1 MKDNNR
7 LIFLVLLA
15 IALLSNLSGF
25 RDDFFTDDP
34 GLYASISKQ
43 LIFHKNFFFLYSYGK
58 DWLDK
63 PHFPF
68 WAAWLSFKIFGIH
81 TWSYRLPALIFFFVS
96 LIYTYLLALK
106 FYTREIAFA
115 AVLILLTSLH
125 AMMSN
130 TDVRAEPYL
139 MGMIVGAIY
148 HIAKLRER
156 LRFTDLVLA
165 ALFTAMAIMTK
176 GIFVIGAIYGALAG
190 ELIFKKRFKELFA
203 FKWVLL
209 GLLTIIFIF
218 PELYAL
224 YTQFDLHPEKVVF
237 GKQHVSGI
245 KFFLWDSQFGR
256 FAGSGPITRKSSS
269 IFFYVHTLL
278 WAFAPWCLLFYYA
291 LYKNI
296 RSIIKGIRLEEYYT
310 LSGSLLLLILFSVSG
325 FQLPFYTN
333 ILFPLFAIITARFCF
348 GESSVPEY
356 RFKLVA
362 QWVFIVLFPIAVVLI
377 QLFLKPADYVT
388 PLILLLAFLTA
399 IGWYIRQ
406 KEPRVLKVFWLNC
419 SVIILV
425 NFYLNMVVYPV
436 ISAYKAEIQAA
447 AVVNQHQYDNYRVG
461 VFANRDNN
469 FQFYTNKPVDLI
481 SSTQFNAFTQAGQK
495 VAAYA
500 NQFSIDLLRQQQIP
514 FKIVRTF
521 ENYPRENV
529 LPQFINHSTRNS
541 TLEKVYLISN

>member
-1 MKDNNR
+1 
-7 LIFLVLLA
+7 
-15 IALLSNLSGF
+15 
-25 RDDFFTDDP
+25 
-34 GLYASISKQ
+34 
-43 LIFHKNFFFLYSYGK
+43 
-58 DWLDK
+58 
-63 PHFPF
+63 
-68 WAAWLSFKIFGIH
+68 
-81 TWSYRLPALIFFFVS
+81 
-96 LIYTYLLALK
+96 
-106 FYTREIAFA
+106 
-115 AVLILLTSLH
+115 
-125 AMMSN
+125 
-130 TDVRAEPYL
+130 
-139 MGMIVGAIY
+139 
-148 HIAKLRER
+148 
-156 LRFTDLVLA
+156 
-165 ALFTAMAIMTK
+165 
-176 GIFVIGAIYGALAG
+176 
-190 ELIFKKRFKELFA
+190 
-203 FKWVLL
+203 
-209 GLLTIIFIF
+209 
-218 PELYAL
+218 
-224 YTQFDLHPEKVVF
+224 
-237 GKQHVSGI
+237 
-245 KFFLWDSQFGR
+245 
-256 FAGSGPITRKSSS
+256 
-269 IFFYVHTLL
+269 
-278 WAFAPWCLLFYYA
+278 
-291 LYKNI
+291 
-296 RSIIKGIRLEEYYT
+296 
-310 LSGSLLLLILFSVSG
+310 
-325 FQLPFYTN
+325 
-333 ILFPLFAIITARFCF
+333 
-348 GESSVPEY
+348 
-356 RFKLVA
+356 
-362 QWVFIVLFPIAVVLI
+362 VFIVLFPIAVVLI